1 MTRFLDVSLPIG
13 PDTPVWPGDPPIHLA
28 RSSRLEDGA
37 PANVSELRLGS
48 HSGTHVDA
56 PVHFLPD
63 GAGVDEWP
71 LDRLTGPALV
81 ARIDGPPQRIP
92 AGILEGLE
100 VPDGVERLL
109 LDTGNRWSRSGA
121 TGADLAE
128 QGRAVGLDEDAA
140 RWIVDRGIRLVG
152 IDRLSIERSR
162 DGVHFP
168 VHTALLEAEVVIL
181 ESLDLSDVEPGDYTL
196 LCLPLRI
203 AGCDGAPARVALR
216 RD

>member
-1 MTRFLDVSLPIG
+1 MSRFFDVSLPIG
-13 PDTPVWPGDPPIHLA
+13 PDTPVWPGDPPIHVA

-37 PANVSELRLGS
+37 PANVSELRMGS

-56 PVHFLPD
+56 PVHFLPG

-71 LDRLTGPALV
+71 LDQLTGPARV
-81 ARIDGPPQRIP
+81 TRIDGPPERISG
-92 AGILEGLE
+92 GILEALE

-109 LDTGNRWSRSGA
+109 LDTGNRWWRSGA
-121 TGADLAE
+121 TGPDLAE

-168 VHTALLEAEVVIL
+168 VHTMLLGTEVVIL

-196 LCLPLRI
+196 VCLPLRI
-203 AGCDGAPARVALR
+203 TGCDGAPARVVLR
-216 RD
+216 PA